1 MSLSPKVQEAVDWY
15 LKNGAI
21 YEALAQR
28 VERIVREVLDS
39 AQINYHSIVNR
50 AKSIDSYKRKASM
63 PKYKDPRSEIFDMA
77 GIRVITYTD
86 SDAKEIHEIVKST
99 FDIQPEHSIDK
110 ANELGI
116 DRVGYRGIH
125 YIANLGKDRLKLP
138 ENQIFKG
145 FVFEIQIRSILQ
157 HAWAEFE
164 HDRNYKFAG
173 ILPKELG
180 RRLSLLAANLES
192 TDGEFDRLSKDIDKY
207 AGDVL
212 RKAKLG
218 DLSTIINSTSL
229 RAYANKKFKP
239 LLKLGVEPYS
249 PYDDEIIEE
258 LSLMEINTLEELES
272 ITPGDF
278 VKRESNYYPSWI
290 TGSIVGVIRNI
301 LMIHDADFY
310 FKKAWRRRWQGLD
323 RDAISLAESYGVGL
337 LKYAKQY
344 NLDVIP

>member
-1 MSLSPKVQEAVDWY
+1 MIHNKAKKAAEWY
-15 LKNGAI
+15 TKNRI
-21 YEALAQR
+21 YYIALAKK
-28 VERIVREVLDS
+28 VETIVRELLEFNK
-39 AQINYHSIVNR
+39 INYHSVSCR
-50 AKSIDSYKRKASM
+50 AKSVESYRKKASKE
-63 PKYKDPRSEIFDMA
+63 KYKVPQSEIMDIA
-77 GIRVITYTD
+77 GVRVITYTNY
-86 SDAKEIHEIVKST
+86 DAKKVSEIIQEAFEIY
-99 FDIQPEHSIDK
+99 PEYSVDK
-110 ANELGI
+110 AEELGI

-278 VKRESNYYPSWI
+278 VKRESNYFPSWI
-290 TGSIVGVIRNI
+290 IGSIVGVIRNI
-301 LMIHDADFY
+301 LMIHDADSY